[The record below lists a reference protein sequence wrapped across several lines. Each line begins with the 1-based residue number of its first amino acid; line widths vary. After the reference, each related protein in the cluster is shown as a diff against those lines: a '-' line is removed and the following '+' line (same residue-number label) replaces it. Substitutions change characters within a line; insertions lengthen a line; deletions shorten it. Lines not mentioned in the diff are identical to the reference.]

1 MHGFVAAFGSPCRH
15 LTVDTV
21 LDRLAGVR
29 REDVHMLAHDAG
41 RIAVLAPAIAGA
53 PHPIARTPAGDLRL
67 AVSGY
72 LLLDSSESADR
83 HGQRFL
89 EQVRTRGIE
98 AALGDV
104 VAGSFVLGVFDPASG
119 RFTVANDRMG
129 SIALYYRQISDDG
142 AIVTTIPALLQLG
155 DLAPAGLDW
164 TACAELLHIGYTLA
178 DRSLLSGVR
187 RLPPASLLG
196 WNPTEGRLTVSSTD
210 LDPLKTAPNPRPVDL
225 HEIGERLDAACR
237 RLTRLGGRTVH
248 FLSGGMD
255 SRLLLAAWPGKA
267 PPCYSYGP
275 AEFADVVIARA
286 VASER
291 GSSFAHVPVPG
302 AAVAGSV
309 ADMARFGGV
318 PIFPNRYLA
327 SRRVREDGFDSVVD
341 GCLGDALLG
350 GSYYKHQG
358 YLSRA
363 GRHLERLVWFKD
375 HSVRRVG
382 LDALVETALR
392 VMLDASTSDWA
403 ARTLGLEV
411 SRQLA
416 AATDDMRHDVW
427 TDMLRLAGGED
438 SAAIVLRNYTIL
450 NRNWHGIAQ
459 QAVMSRRFLRVYYP
473 IPCDVALL
481 QALLSIPPRETAFRR
496 LQTRLLRT
504 RYPKYAAL
512 PYAGSLLPVQRSF
525 RLHYWAPALR
535 QRLGSRVPIIRPVLP
550 NASPRYDEWEAW
562 LGESPE
568 LRAQASRFLIE
579 AGLADAPRVEKHLAA
594 IADGRERG
602 TGDLVNMAAV
612 GHLIGAGSAGAVT
625 ATGSA
630 AKP

>member
-1 MHGFVAAFGSPCRH
+1 MHGLVAAFGSPCRH
-15 LTVDTV
+15 LTVDAV
-21 LDRLAGVR
+21 LDRLDGVR

-53 PHPIARTPAGDLRL
+53 PHPIARTAAGDLRL

-72 LLLDSSESADR
+72 LLLDSPESADR
-83 HGQRFL
+83 HGQGFL
-89 EQVRTRGIE
+89 EQVRTRGVE
-98 AALGDV
+98 SALGDV

-119 RFTVANDRMG
+119 RFTLANDRMG
-129 SIALYYRQISDDG
+129 SIALYYRQVPDG

-164 TACAELLHIGYTLA
+164 IACAELLHIGYTLA
-178 DRSLLSGVR
+178 DRSPFSGVR

-196 WNPTEGRLTVSSTD
+196 WNPTEGRLTVSLTG
-210 LDPLKTAPNPRPVDL
+210 LDPLTTAPSPRPVDL

-237 RLTRLGGRTVH
+237 RLTRLGGRTAH

-255 SRLLLAAWPGKA
+255 SRLLLAAWPGEA

-275 AEFADVVIARA
+275 AGFADVAIARA

-291 GSSFAHVPVPG
+291 GSSFAHVPLPG
-302 AAVAGSV
+302 AAVADSL
-309 ADMARFGGV
+309 ADMTRFGGV
-318 PIFPNRYLA
+318 PIYPNRYLA
-327 SRRVREDGFDSVVD
+327 SRRIREGGFDSVVD
-341 GCLGDALLG
+341 GCLGDALFG

-363 GRHLERLVWFKD
+363 GQRLERLAWFKD

-392 VMLDASTSDWA
+392 AMLDAGAEHWA
-403 ARTLGLEV
+403 ARALGPEL
-411 SRQLA
+411 SRRLA

-427 TDMLRLAGGED
+427 TDILRLAGGED

-481 QALLSIPPRETAFRR
+481 QALLGLPPRETAFRR
-496 LQTRLLRT
+496 LEIRLLRARHPT
-504 RYPKYAAL
+504 YAAL
-512 PYAGSLLPVQRSF
+512 PYAASLLPLRRSF
-525 RLHYWAPALR
+525 RLHHWAPALR
-535 QRLGSRVPIIRPVLP
+535 RRLGSRVPFIRPVLP
-550 NASPRYDEWEAW
+550 NASPLYDEWGAW
-562 LGESPE
+562 LGESAE
-568 LRAQASRFLIE
+568 LRAQAGRFLVE
-579 AGLADAPRVEKHLAA
+579 SGLADAARVKNHLAA
-594 IADGRERG
+594 IAAGRERG
-602 TGDLVNMAAV
+602 MGDLVNMAAL
-612 GHLIGAGSAGAVT
+612 GHLTG
-625 ATGSA
+625 TGSA
-630 AKP
+630 RAVPATRGEARP